1 MKSSYP
7 FKTTHAHL
15 RTAAA
20 LGEDDDSRSN
30 SDSGTLRETC
40 SDFYRE
46 TTLPLSPLSRHLDTY
61 TYLTHPDT
69 PTHTHSTPITHT
81 RLQEHTLVTPHSH
94 INTHSPKLISTS
106 FFPTLPSMLHNYH
119 IAAHCTL
126 CHLLAARP
134 KKHTHTRTLTHTYM
148 HNHTVPDA
156 WD

>member
-61 TYLTHPDT
+61 TYPKHPDT
-69 PTHTHSTPITHT
+69 PTHTHTAHQ
-81 RLQEHTLVTPHSH
+81 LHTLVYR
-94 INTHSPKLISTS
+94 NTLSSLLI
-106 FFPTLPSMLHNYH
+106 
-119 IAAHCTL
+119 
-126 CHLLAARP
+126 
-134 KKHTHTRTLTHTYM
+134 RT
-148 HNHTVPDA
+148 
-156 WD
+156 